1 MASSAYRREMTD
13 ESLKKITAA
22 DVLRRYREEVHL
34 EFLDLPLYDVN
45 QRGHF
50 GDRPIHLAARRGNV
64 ADLRALI
71 EGGADKNVQ
80 GDGDFT
86 PLHDAGLMNEI
97 DVVRFLLE
105 IGVDQQ
111 ITNDN
116 GDTAL
121 ELARIMEHP
130 DVIKLLE

>member
-1 MASSAYRREMTD
+1 MTD
-13 ESLKKITAA
+13 ESIKKITAA

-71 EGGADKNVQ
+71 EGGADMNAQ

-86 PLHDAGLMNEI
+86 PLHNAVLMNQT
-97 DVVRFLLE
+97 DAVKFLLE
-105 IGVDQQ
+105 IGVDQK
-111 ITNDN
+111 IPNDDGN
-116 GDTAL
+116 SAL
-121 ELARIMEHP
+121 ELAKIMEHHE
-130 DVIKLLE
+130 IIELLE